1 MFFRKKAV
9 KTYDSELKTPV
20 LRCSICTG
28 EMVAG
33 FRDNKSG
40 EFSEDSLISNDND
53 LNEFKRKYNI
63 TGQIEKIY

>member
-1 MFFRKKAV
+1 
-9 KTYDSELKTPV
+9 
-20 LRCSICTG
+20 
-28 EMVAG
+28 MVAG